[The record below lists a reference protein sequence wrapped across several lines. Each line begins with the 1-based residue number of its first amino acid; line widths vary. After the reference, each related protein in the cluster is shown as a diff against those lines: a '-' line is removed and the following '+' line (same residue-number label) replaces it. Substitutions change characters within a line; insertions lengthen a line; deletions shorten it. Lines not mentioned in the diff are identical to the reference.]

1 MLAVMINN
9 EEGMAGGGNFKRHI
23 FRLMLADAA
32 AEKAM
37 RDLSGCRE
45 QVCSALLA
53 REALGSTC
61 IAPGIAV
68 VHARLDFIGR
78 VYMAA
83 GILAGPVC
91 WDEEKNIVRIVF
103 MLLVPKAIGSG
114 EAEMVRSLMRRL
126 ADEEVCARLAE
137 AGSPAG
143 LCQALGF

>member
-1 MLAVMINN
+1 MLAVMIHN
-9 EEGMAGGGNFKRHI
+9 EEGMVGGNFKKHI
-23 FRLMLADAA
+23 FRLMLTDAA
-32 AEKAM
+32 AEKTM
-37 RDLSGCRE
+37 QDLSGCRE

-61 IAPGIAV
+61 IAPLIAV
-68 VHARLDFIGR
+68 VHARLDFIER

-83 GILAGPVC
+83 GILERAVC
-91 WDEEKNIVRIVF
+91 WDGEKNIVRIVF
-103 MLLVPKAIGSG
+103 MLLVPKDIGSG
-114 EAEMVRSLMRRL
+114 EAEMVRRLMRRL